1 MCVNCNRFGS
11 VSRAMDF
18 SRGGEV
24 VGLIPKAGLTLGVF
38 KKKEKQRYCVLCPES
53 GLETFTR
60 LE

>member
-38 KKKEKQRYCVLCPES
+38 KKKRNKGTASFAQEAD
-53 GLETFTR
+53 
-60 LE
+60 